1 MILKVSD
8 APSLVVNFRGF
19 LVDVKTTITSL
30 TELWRHDL
38 LFVFF
43 FFFPFNFFIF
53 VISMLVVRKS
63 KCKRDVNNINSP
75 SFS

>member
-30 TELWRHDL
+30 TELWQHNF
-38 LFVFF
+38 LFG
-43 FFFPFNFFIF
+43 
-53 VISMLVVRKS
+53 L
-63 KCKRDVNNINSP
+63 
-75 SFS
+75 SFGSLIKTLNLIIGS

>member
-30 TELWRHDL
+30 TELRQHNL
-38 LFVFF
+38 LFGLSFGSLRIKSF
-43 FFFPFNFFIF
+43 EFNNWILRL
-53 VISMLVVRKS
+53 ILWL
-63 KCKRDVNNINSP
+63 C
-75 SFS
+75 